1 VKSELIVARRGM
13 NTEFS
18 IAFPA
23 ATPNAVELG
32 CAALDEID
40 RLEDLLSFFRP
51 DSEIS
56 RINRGQPC
64 CNSEVNELL
73 RWSERISAATQHAF
87 DAHYAGKWNLG
98 AIGKG
103 YAIDS
108 ALRRIRPKS
117 ALMQGG
123 QSSIAAVGTWTVAL
137 GDPPFARLRLT
148 NQAIGT
154 SGEQFQPGHIL
165 DPRTGLPGA
174 RRDRA
179 WALCSSAAESDALS
193 TACMILNADEIREV
207 VADHP
212 DWLVF
217 LNEGQGWQHLGLRP
231 VPPRMD

>member
-1 VKSELIVARRGM
+1 VKSELIVARRAM

-18 IAFPA
+18 ITIPA
-23 ATPNAVELG
+23 ATPNAIGLG

-56 RINRGQPC
+56 RLNRGERPA
-64 CNSEVNELL
+64 NSEVSDLL
-73 RWSERISAATQHAF
+73 AWATRISAATQHAF
-87 DAHYAGKWNLG
+87 DAQFAGKWNLG

-103 YAIDS
+103 YAIDA
-108 ALRRIRPKS
+108 ALRHIRPQS

-137 GDPPFARLRLT
+137 GDPPFARLKLT

-165 DPRTGLPGA
+165 DPRTGRPA
-174 RRDRA
+174 HPA
-179 WALCSSAAESDALS
+179 VMSATCIAPTATEADAFS
-193 TACMILNADEIREV
+193 TAFYVMGPAATRRFCRANPRLGAILHLPNGKVEVIR
-207 VADHP
+207 
-212 DWLVF
+212 
-217 LNEGQGWQHLGLRP
+217 
-231 VPPRMD
+231 